1 MSLKDKIKSLP
12 KNPGVYLMKN
22 VRGSIIYVGKAKN
35 LKNRVTS
42 YFSNSEQQPKTK
54 ALVKEI
60 SDFEL
65 MLTQNEI
72 EAFLLERTLI
82 KHHRPHYNILLQ
94 DDKEF
99 PLIRVDLNE
108 PWPRI
113 KKVRRRKDDD
123 AVYIGPFS
131 NVGLLN
137 IMIKMIYK
145 VFPLIHCSP
154 HEFKTANR
162 ACNYYHMKLCLA
174 PCVKTIDRK
183 IYINM
188 IENAIAL
195 LQGKNQELAIDLK
208 KKMMEA
214 SESQEYELA
223 AHYRDQLTALES
235 MRQKQSVI
243 IQNLGDADAIAVFE
257 GNDILIF
264 HVLMIRDSQL
274 LGGENY
280 VLPLPAE
287 SKEESLSSFILQYYD
302 QRIVPDKLLLPFN
315 AAGIDELALLLSED
329 RNKKVI
335 WKVPKSGDEL
345 ALVKLSTKNA
355 AQRNHEIVTKS
366 NQRRVESEM
375 VMEIL
380 NLNKA
385 PSRIECIDISNF
397 QKTAI
402 VASNV
407 VFINGKPD
415 KSKYRHYNI
424 KSLTENHDDYASIK
438 EVVTRRIERGLR
450 DDDLP
455 ELLVIDGG
463 KGQLSSAIEA
473 RKLFPDLDLPIVAI
487 AKSKVKRDPTSKIVN
502 RTDERVFKPG
512 ESNPIILKEGSPVYR
527 ILTSIRDESH
537 RFAISFHRKK
547 RSAISQGSVL
557 EQVPGI
563 GPVLRKR
570 LLEKFSGLEGLQDA
584 SLEDILE
591 VKGVTQSAAVAL
603 HSALQ
608 SLSDDKNK

>member
-195 LQGKNQELAIDLK
+195 LQGKNKELAIDLK

-243 IQNLGDADAIAVFE
+243 IQNLGDADAISVFE

-302 QRIVPDKLLLPFN
+302 QRIVPDKLLLPFH
-315 AAGIDELALLLSED
+315 AEGIDELALLLSED
-329 RNKKVI
+329 RNKKVR

-345 ALVKLSTKNA
+345 ALLKLSTKNA
-355 AQRNHEIVTKS
+355 AQRNNEIVTKS

-450 DDDLP
+450 DGDLP

-463 KGQLSSAIEA
+463 KGQLSSAMEA
-473 RKLFPDLDLPIVAI
+473 CKLFPDLDLPIVAI
-487 AKSKVKRDPTSKIVN
+487 AKSKVKRDPTSKTVN

-512 ESNPIILKEGSPVYR
+512 ESSPIILKEGSPVYR

-570 LLEKFSGLEGLQDA
+570 LLEKFSGLEGLKDA

-591 VKGVTQSAAVAL
+591 VKGITQSAAVAL